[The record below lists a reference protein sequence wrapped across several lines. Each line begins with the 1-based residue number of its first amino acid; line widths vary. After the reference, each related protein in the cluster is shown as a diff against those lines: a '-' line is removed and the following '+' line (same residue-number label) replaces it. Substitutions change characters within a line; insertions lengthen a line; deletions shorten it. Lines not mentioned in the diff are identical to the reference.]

1 MKFKFGVDSFIWAE
15 DFKEKDLW
23 IIEKAKEIGFEVVD
37 FAIANPYTFPTEQ
50 VKAEL
55 ARVGMDCVC
64 TTTLTLETNPISPD
78 EEIRKAAVAA
88 MKKCV
93 DICNTLGAPILGGV
107 NYAGWGYLTKKPRTD
122 QEWDWGVACMREVAE
137 YAKETGDEASSLRYE
152 SGQSIAKAV
161 PFSRLCPSGWRWRFT
176 RAQKSIR

>member
-55 ARVGMDCVC
+55 ARDGLC
-64 TTTLTLETNPISPD
+64 LHNNI
-78 EEIRKAAVAA
+78 
-88 MKKCV
+88 
-93 DICNTLGAPILGGV
+93 NFG
-107 NYAGWGYLTKKPRTD
+107 NKPNF
-122 QEWDWGVACMREVAE
+122 
-137 YAKETGDEASSLRYE
+137 TG
-152 SGQSIAKAV
+152 
-161 PFSRLCPSGWRWRFT
+161 
-176 RAQKSIR
+176 